1 MPPKSQSRQQEHQQR
16 ERQNAA
22 PVGDALAVIPYVNAQ
37 GKKDTRMLELAPVWR
52 SERGNLTFKL
62 DLFPLQ
68 WLDPQHPRTIVIKMR
83 EGK

>member
-16 ERQNAA
+16 ER
-22 PVGDALAVIPYVNAQ
+22 DALAVIPYVNAQ
-37 GKKDTRMLELAPVWR
+37 GEKDTRMLELAPVWR